1 MDQIKIG
8 KFISERRKL
17 AGLTQMQLAEML
29 GITDR
34 AVSKWETGR
43 ALPDSSIML
52 ELCGILKITVND
64 LLCGEVINM
73 DNYNKE
79 TEKQL
84 LNMVKEKEESDRRL
98 LKMEIAMGIATI
110 IPFLAVCAFVSFY
123 PLKEW
128 VAVLTVLAGLVPF
141 LIAAPFMMRIEQK
154 AGYYECKACGHRYVP
169 RFVNVFIAMHVGRT
183 RFMRCPSCGKRTWQK
198 KVVEKD
204 KAE

>member
-1 MDQIKIG
+1 MDQVKIG
-8 KFISERRKL
+8 RFISERRKN

-64 LLCGEVINM
+64 LLCGEVIKV

-98 LKMEIAMGIATI
+98 LRMEIVMGIATI

-128 VAVLTVLAGLVPF
+128 VAVLAVLLGLVPF
-141 LIAAPFMMRIEQK
+141 LIVAPFMMRIEQK
-154 AGYYECKACGHRYVP
+154 AGYYECKKCGHRYTP
-169 RFVNVFIAMHVGRT
+169 KYSSVFLSMHVNRT
-183 RFMRCPSCGKRTWQK
+183 RYMRCPKCEKRSWQK
-198 KVVEKD
+198 KVLEKD
-204 KAE
+204 KDE

>member
-1 MDQIKIG
+1 MDQVKIG
-8 KFISERRKL
+8 RFISERRKN

-64 LLCGEVINM
+64 LLSGEVIKV

-98 LKMEIAMGIATI
+98 LRMEIVMGIAAI
-110 IPFLAVCAFVSFY
+110 IPFLAACLFVSVY
-123 PLKEW
+123 PPVEW
-128 VAVLTVLAGLVPF
+128 VGALIVIASLVPF
-141 LIAAPFMMRIEQK
+141 LIVAPFMMRIEQK
-154 AGYYECKACGHRYVP
+154 AGYYECKECGHRYTP
-169 RFVNVFIAMHVGRT
+169 KYSSVFLSMHVNRT
-183 RFMRCPSCGKRTWQK
+183 RYMRCPKCEKRSWQK
-198 KVVEKD
+198 KVLEKD
-204 KAE
+204 KDE